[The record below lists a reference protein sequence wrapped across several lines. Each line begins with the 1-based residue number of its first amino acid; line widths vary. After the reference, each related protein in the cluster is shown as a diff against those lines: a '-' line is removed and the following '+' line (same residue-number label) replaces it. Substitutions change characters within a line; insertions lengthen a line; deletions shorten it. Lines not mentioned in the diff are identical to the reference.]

1 MAQTLLTSPKNT
13 TSSSRLT
20 GSETNKRI
28 SSSLTLTTDSTT
40 PPPGS
45 KTPAQEEDGEFGRDN
60 KPFRGELERDGRSTG
75 EKLGRDNNPISGELE
90 RDGRSTGE
98 KLGRDGELEGD
109 GQATGEK
116 LGRDGELEGDG
127 QAPGEKLGRGPVG
140 KESGRDRSERKD
152 KDGEFGLPDGL
163 ANEDKMSARLSKV
176 VGVLTAEKF
185 SSVSDSEPDSLI
197 ASEISL
203 TAKLSGPIGMTIGL
217 APVDSKSAVKDRL
230 KSIEP
235 DNSILRNSAILKD
248 NLEKK
253 VKNNENIDNTKI
265 TEKTNCWQSKN
276 VHSYLKRN
284 FKCSLITKSFE
295 EQKVRRK
302 KLLLSHKTFKSPD

>member
-90 RDGRSTGE
+90 RDGQSTGE

-109 GQATGEK
+109 GQAT
-116 LGRDGELEGDG
+116 
-127 QAPGEKLGRGPVG
+127 GEKLGRGPVG

-185 SSVSDSEPDSLI
+185 SSVSDSDPDSLI

>member
-1 MAQTLLTSPKNT
+1 
-13 TSSSRLT
+13 
-20 GSETNKRI
+20 
-28 SSSLTLTTDSTT
+28 
-40 PPPGS
+40 
-45 KTPAQEEDGEFGRDN
+45 
-60 KPFRGELERDGRSTG
+60 
-75 EKLGRDNNPISGELE
+75 
-90 RDGRSTGE
+90 
-98 KLGRDGELEGD
+98 
-109 GQATGEK
+109 
-116 LGRDGELEGDG
+116 
-127 QAPGEKLGRGPVG
+127 
-140 KESGRDRSERKD
+140 
-152 KDGEFGLPDGL
+152 
-163 ANEDKMSARLSKV
+163 MSARLSKV

-185 SSVSDSEPDSLI
+185 SSVSDSDPDSLI